1 MINCLVID
9 DEFAAAE
16 VLEHFIK
23 QIPELNLVASVN
35 NPLEG
40 LALVREQ
47 QIGLIFLDVHMPEL
61 SGIDFIKA
69 INGKC
74 KVILTTAYSEYAL
87 EGYDLDVIDYLL
99 KPIPFSRFIKAVQK
113 AIALLEPAKT
123 EKSGPVTEQ
132 HDFILVKTE
141 TKGKFLKIDT
151 ADIDYIEGMGNYV
164 ALYCNG
170 KKTLSLINMKDL
182 EDKLPADKFMRVHKS
197 FIVAIEKII
206 SIEGNSLVLKNNPG
220 ASILIGNAYRAAFL
234 ERMKTRLID

>member
-23 QIPELNLVASVN
+23 QVPELHLVASVN
-35 NPLEG
+35 NPMEG
-40 LALVREQ
+40 LALVRDQ
-47 QIGLIFLDVHMPEL
+47 KIDLVFLDVHMPEL

-87 EGYDLDVIDYLL
+87 EGFDLDVIDYLL

-113 AIALLEPAKT
+113 AIIVLEPAK
-123 EKSGPVTEQ
+123 PVKTDAAAEQ

-164 ALYCNG
+164 ALFCNG
-170 KKTLSLINMKDL
+170 KKILSLLNMKDL
-182 EDKLPADKFMRVHKS
+182 EDKLPADRFIRVHKS
-197 FIVAIEKII
+197 FIVAIEKIV
-206 SIEGNSLVLKNNPG
+206 SIEGNSLVLKNNPK
-220 ASILIGNAYRAAFL
+220 ASILIGNSYRAGFL
-234 ERMKTRLID
+234 EKMKTRLID